1 MNSHN
6 RNGFLFALCGFGIL
20 SLGDA
25 VIKSMAGEWPVT
37 AVASLRFML
46 GASGLGIILWF
57 KEGRSGFTVPLPKMQ
72 LLRGCGLAIASLCF
86 FCAIFLMPLAEAV
99 AIQFTSPMI
108 TALLSAL
115 FLGERTSK
123 HIWLATLAAFGGV
136 VLILRPNLEA
146 LGWAALL
153 PLIAALAMAL
163 VMIGNRKVAGSGSA
177 LQMQFF
183 IAAIAAPILTV
194 AAIVGHFSGIDSLR
208 ISSPD
213 FSILARCVLVAITA
227 SISHALVYI
236 GTTHASAAQIAPSVY
251 IQMLIAIL
259 LGLLFFNDIPDVLSV
274 IGAAIIIVAGLFLWR
289 ANSRNDQVALPESA
303 SN

>member
-1 MNSHN
+1 MTNHS

-20 SLGDA
+20 ALGDA

-37 AVASLRFML
+37 AVAALRFML
-46 GASGLGIILWF
+46 GAFGLGTILLI
-57 KEGRSGFTVPLPKMQ
+57 KEGRRGFTVPLPRLQ
-72 LLRGCGLAIASLCF
+72 LLRGFGLATASLCF

-108 TALLSAL
+108 TALLSAV

-123 HIWLATLAAFGGV
+123 HIWLATLAAFSGV

-146 LGWAALL
+146 LGWAAFL

-163 VMIGNRKVAGSGSA
+163 VMIGNRRVAGAGSA
-177 LQMQFF
+177 LQMQFL
-183 IAAIAAPILTV
+183 IAVIAAPILMV
-194 AAIVGHFSGIDSLR
+194 AAIAGHFSGIDSLR
-208 ISSPD
+208 IHTPD
-213 FSILARCVLVAITA
+213 ISILARCVLVAITA
-227 SISHALVYI
+227 SISHALVYM

-259 LGLLFFNDIPDVLSV
+259 LGLLFFNDIPDILSI
-274 IGAAIIIVAGLFLWR
+274 IGAGIIIVAGLFLWR
-289 ANSRNDQVALPESA
+289 ANSLKDKTAIS
-303 SN
+303 